1 LKWFEAGDGARLAQ
15 WAASAM
21 KPTGDTMFKR
31 IRSIITLSTLAA
43 TLFAASPAFAAP
55 ALEGQI
61 NINTATVEQLEL
73 LPGIG
78 PAMAKKIVDYRAN
91 KPFQE
96 TTHLIRIKGIGPK
109 TYAKFKQ
116 YLVLKGETTL
126 REVGKDEAAV
136 KP

>member
-1 LKWFEAGDGARLAQ
+1 
-15 WAASAM
+15 
-21 KPTGDTMFKR
+21 MFKR
-31 IRSIITLSTLAA
+31 ITTFLSLSTLAA
-43 TLFAASPAFAAP
+43 TLLTATPAFAAAP
-55 ALEGQI
+55 TLEGQV
-61 NINTATVEQLEL
+61 NINTATVEQLEM

-78 PAMAKKIVDYRAN
+78 PAMAQKIVDYRAK

-116 YLVLKGETTL
+116 YLVLKGDSNL
-126 REVGKDEAAV
+126 REVGKDELAV

>member
-1 LKWFEAGDGARLAQ
+1 
-15 WAASAM
+15 
-21 KPTGDTMFKR
+21 MFKR
-31 IRSIITLSTLAA
+31 IRTFLSLSTLAA
-43 TLFAASPAFAAP
+43 TLLVASPAFAAP
-55 ALEGQI
+55 TLEGQV
-61 NINTATVEQLEL
+61 NLNTATVEQLEL

-96 TTHLIRIKGIGPK
+96 TNHIIRIKGIGPK

-126 REVGKDEAAV
+126 REVPKDEQAA

>member
-1 LKWFEAGDGARLAQ
+1 
-15 WAASAM
+15 
-21 KPTGDTMFKR
+21 MFKR
-31 IRSIITLSTLAA
+31 IRTFLSLSTLAA
-43 TLFAASPAFAAP
+43 TLLVASPAFAAP
-55 ALEGQI
+55 TLEGQV
-61 NINTATVEQLEL
+61 NLNTATVEQLEL

-96 TTHLIRIKGIGPK
+96 TNQIVRIKGIGPK
-109 TYAKFKQ
+109 TFAKLKQ

-126 REVGKDEAAV
+126 REVPKDELAT

>member
-1 LKWFEAGDGARLAQ
+1 
-15 WAASAM
+15 
-21 KPTGDTMFKR
+21 MFKH
-31 IRSIITLSTLAA
+31 IRTIISLSTLAA
-43 TLFAASPAFAAP
+43 TLFTASPAFAAP

-61 NINTATVEQLEL
+61 NINTATAAQLEL
-73 LPGIG
+73 LPGVG

-96 TTHLIRIKGIGPK
+96 TNHLIRIKGIGPK

-116 YLVLKGETTL
+116 YLTLKGETNL
-126 REVGKDEAAV
+126 REVAKNEAAV